1 MRDLDSLVGQTLGR
15 CRLTQRVAVG
25 GFGAV
30 YRALDPESG
39 EPRAVK
45 IFHPHLVTRAHFR
58 DQFVAE
64 LGVLSQLDHPNIVRV
79 YHPIEE
85 RGLFG
90 FAMEYVDGTTLRQIL
105 KGKGALPLPFARD
118 IFLQIC
124 QAIAYAH
131 AHQPT
136 IVHCDLAPDNIMVRP
151 SGAVK
156 VTDFGVARSVFAHE
170 EYAYSAQTF
179 GKPRYMAPEQFEG
192 VVSIQSDLYSLGVIL
207 YEMTIGRVPFAE
219 KMPVAIYQQHKT
231 SKPDPPRSVNP
242 AIPAPLD
249 ALVLRALAKNPA
261 DRYLTVWEMARE
273 LQGLDLGTEGMPASA
288 PPPPAKTA
296 IRVETLPPGR
306 RAEQVERAYDEGFAL
321 LENHEYARAISR
333 FDEVLSLD
341 PRHKD
346 AWRSRMIAEI
356 RLGETERAAHEEE
369 QRRRAVV
376 EDAVR
381 QGRAH
386 LAAAEWDRALQ
397 CFQHVLTFD
406 PDHAEARTARTTCE
420 DSIRATR
427 AAAKER
433 AGAIER
439 HLKEARQSLAATR
452 YEAVEESCA
461 AVLALDASH
470 PEARKMQ
477 MLARVEKTSRET
489 KRTLCTEN
497 ARVALATGDLDMAR
511 LACEEALRL
520 DPSYAPAQEILVECR
535 TRRAAGERTAAIARC
550 CAEGEEHLRKAEY
563 RAAAGSFERVLQ
575 LDPSHAAAHTGLDR
589 AQAKLAEEEARA
601 RAAGSRTAEVFGPS
615 AGPPPAARPEPRLVG
630 RVRELHAL
638 DEAISQAMLGTGGC
652 LVLWGAPG
660 SGKGRLLAEAER
672 HGTERNAHVLS
683 ATCVPGADAPLRI
696 FRGLVYSTIC
706 ELSEKQR
713 PLLFPMIDRW
723 GGEIMKI
730 IPDFRLQIQEMGIQP
745 DTRVD
750 RADLAVFLPA
760 FYVEVATRWRPV
772 LMFLESVEHA
782 TLELAEV
789 LRRFAQAA
797 VDHPIL
803 LCASY
808 SGDVREESTPFVKM
822 MEDLQA
828 AGKATLVKVD
838 PLPRLELRKFVSALL
853 DGSPASPVLVESI
866 VKRAGNHCRAIA
878 EAVRRLEEGHLI
890 VKKHDVWMPKGEGA
904 DAAIAAGTEEALRQK
919 VARLPAKSLDL
930 LRLAAVLREDVTTFD
945 LLQRAS
951 GHSVTDLYYILN
963 GLVAEKIL
971 SETVDGRRK
980 VYAPATPNFAREV
993 YEKIP
998 AKDRQRL
1005 HKAAGLALEE
1015 SQKDGLA
1022 TPPERIANHFQI
1034 GEEFAKGA
1042 KWFLAAT
1049 DAALSADQRPRA
1061 QAFAPLAL
1069 QMARKSGVKS
1079 TLSEATARMKRLGMS
1094 V

>member
-1 MRDLDSLVGQTLGR
+1 MRDLDALVGQTIGR
-15 CRLTQRVAVG
+15 CRLTHRVAVG

-30 YRALDPESG
+30 YRATDPESG

-45 IFHPHLVTRAHFR
+45 IFHPHLVTRSNFR

-90 FAMEYVDGTTLRQIL
+90 FAMEFVDGTTLRQIL

-118 IFLQIC
+118 LFLQIC

-136 IVHCDLAPDNIMVRP
+136 IIHCDLAPDNIMVRP

-192 VVSIQSDLYSLGVIL
+192 VVSIQSDLYSLGIIL
-207 YEMTIGRVPFAE
+207 YEMATGQVPFKE
-219 KMPVAIYQQHKT
+219 KMPVAIYHQHKE
-231 SKPDPPRSVNP
+231 SKPEPPRTHNAAV
-242 AIPAPLD
+242 PAPLET
-249 ALVLRALAKNPA
+249 LILRALAKSPA

-273 LQGLDLGTEGMPASA
+273 LQGLDLGTEGLPSA
-288 PPPPAKTA
+288 APLPSVK
-296 IRVETLPPGR
+296 VETRVSGLPPGK
-306 RAEQVERAYDEGFAL
+306 RAEQIAKVYGEGFAQ

-333 FDEVLSLD
+333 FDEVLLLD

-356 RLGETERAAHEEE
+356 RLGETERAAQEES
-369 QRRRAVV
+369 QRRHAVG
-376 EDAVR
+376 EDALR

-406 PDHAEARTARTTCE
+406 PGHAEARAARTTCE

-427 AAAKER
+427 TAARDR
-433 AGAIER
+433 AAAIER
-439 HLKEARQSLAATR
+439 HLKEARQALAGTR
-452 YEAVEESCA
+452 LDAVEEACA
-461 AVLALDASH
+461 AVLALDAVH
-470 PEARKMQ
+470 AEARKML
-477 MLARVEKTSRET
+477 MLAKVEKTSRET

-497 ARVALATGDLDMAR
+497 ARVALATGDLEMAR
-511 LACEEALRL
+511 LACEEALRI
-520 DPSYAPAQEILVECR
+520 DPSHAPAQEILAECR
-535 TRRAAGERTAAIARC
+535 AKKAAAERLATIARC
-550 CAEGEEHLRKAEY
+550 CAEGDEHLRKAEY
-563 RAAAGSFERVLQ
+563 QAAAGSYERVLH
-575 LDPSHAAAHTGLDR
+575 LDLSHAPARAGLDR

-601 RAAGSRTAEVFGPS
+601 RTATSRSAEVFGPS
-615 AGPPPAARPEPRLVG
+615 AGPAPAARVEPRLVA
-630 RVRELHAL
+630 RVREMTAV
-638 DEAISQAMLGTGGC
+638 DDAISRAMLGTGGC
-652 LVLWGAPG
+652 VILWGEPG
-660 SGKGRLLAEAER
+660 AGKGRLLSEAEK
-672 HGTERNAHVLS
+672 HGKERNAHVL
-683 ATCVPGADAPLRI
+683 AAPCVKGTDVPLRI

-706 ELSEKQR
+706 ELSEKHR
-713 PLLFPMIDRW
+713 PLLFPILDRW

-730 IPDFRLQIQEMGIQP
+730 IPDFRAQIQEMGIQP
-745 DTRVD
+745 ESRVD

-760 FYVEVATRWRPV
+760 FYVEVAKCRPV
-772 LMFLESVEHA
+772 LMFLESVENA

-789 LRRFAQAA
+789 LRRLANAA
-797 VDHPIL
+797 ADHPIL
-803 LCASY
+803 LCVTY
-808 SGDVREESTPFVKM
+808 SGDLRAESTPFVQVA
-822 MEDLQA
+822 EDLQA

-866 VKRAGNHCRAIA
+866 VKRAGNHCQAIA

-904 DAAIAAGTEEALRQK
+904 DAAIAAGTEEALKQK
-919 VARLPAKSLDL
+919 VGRLPAKSLDL
-930 LRLAAVLREDVTTFD
+930 LRLASVLRDDVATFD
-945 LLQRAS
+945 LLQRAT
-951 GHSVTDLYYILN
+951 GHSVTDLYYLLN
-963 GLVAEKIL
+963 GLVAEKLL

-980 VYAPATPNFAREV
+980 VYSLATPNFAADV
-993 YEKIP
+993 YDRTP
-998 AKDRQRL
+998 AKERQRL
-1005 HKAAGLALEE
+1005 HRAAGMAIEE
-1015 SQKDGLA
+1015 SLKEGLA
-1022 TPPERIANHFQI
+1022 TPPERIAGHFQI
-1034 GEEFAKGA
+1034 AEDWAKAA
-1042 KWFLAAT
+1042 KWYLVTT
-1049 DAALSADQRPRA
+1049 DAALGADQRSRA
-1061 QAFAPLAL
+1061 QAFARLAL
-1069 QMARKSGVKS
+1069 QFARKSGVKS
-1079 TLSEATARMKRLGMS
+1079 AIAEATTRAKKLGMS